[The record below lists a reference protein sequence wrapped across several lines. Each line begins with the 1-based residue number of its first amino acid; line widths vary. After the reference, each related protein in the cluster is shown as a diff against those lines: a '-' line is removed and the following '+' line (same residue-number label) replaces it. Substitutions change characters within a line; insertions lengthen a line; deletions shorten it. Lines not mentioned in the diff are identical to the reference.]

1 MLFVV
6 VVVVVSFVCFV
17 TCVSLLGTITQSSC
31 VCHVAM
37 KLYWLITWRFRND
50 TAMHVGLTLQLC
62 TVGNDRQRDKVIS
75 TILRCNTTRVMKVL
89 SFRRLTPD
97 SLWEYS
103 GQNIHVELQGPL
115 DHTAGLGS
123 WAGVIMEY
131 ALLCLTATGF
141 FVQTFC
147 FSGKEYRTWSSLHE
161 RQLFR
166 GVVIYQIAVGSLL
179 NHSPTLVL
187 PTPLLCD
194 VIPS

>member
-1 MLFVV
+1 MPTFDWCLTDTMITYTIRAECWTCLFNLISSTLRTTLV
-6 VVVVVSFVCFV
+6 FYCCRIFFLFCLFHDVCE
-17 TCVSLLGTITQSSC
+17 I
-31 VCHVAM
+31 A
-37 KLYWLITWRFRND
+37 
-50 TAMHVGLTLQLC
+50 
-62 TVGNDRQRDKVIS
+62 QRDKVIS
-75 TILRCNTTRVMKVL
+75 TIWRCKTVRVVTVL
-89 SFRRLTPD
+89 FFGRLTLD

-103 GQNIHVELQGPL
+103 GQKIHVELQDPL
-115 DHTAGLGS
+115 GHTAGLGS